1 MKNSPFF
8 TGRLERENISAA
20 EAGSAHTLEN
30 PPSTNSQ
37 KEAAPKSKSN
47 PDILLIHTI
56 QLNDKCIFSSMMAPR
71 ANESLPSNGSIQ
83 ESALKRIL
91 PNRFPNLH

>member
-1 MKNSPFF
+1 MKNSSFF

-30 PPSTNSQ
+30 PRATNSQ
-37 KEAAPKSKSN
+37 KEAAPKGMSN

-56 QLNDKCIFSSMMAPR
+56 Q
-71 ANESLPSNGSIQ
+71 
-83 ESALKRIL
+83 
-91 PNRFPNLH
+91 